1 MAGKPGLEALLAPD
15 PFLARPYNRTVV
27 PDVGFGAQQCPAE
40 QMIFGTSAH
49 GVSHVMAY
57 PLSLLE
63 RVIDAVPVHEHLRG

>member
-1 MAGKPGLEALLAPD
+1 L
-15 PFLARPYNRTVV
+15 RRTRSSDDRATDTVGA
-27 PDVGFGAQQCPAE
+27 DVGFGAQQCPAE
-40 QMIFGTSAH
+40 QMNVGTSAH